1 MDKLKLKNET
11 FTVINVLLIFFI
23 GIIGLVFLS
32 LYLDLIQFDSLYKY
46 KLIIQVISFALL
58 TCITIITLIFYLLG
72 HDFIYKLCYILI
84 VLTLIT
90 SIILYFLEKNGI
102 LSKIKSI
109 NDIRNYVSSFGS
121 WAVIVFII
129 IQFLQVIILPIPGML
144 TVGAGVLLFGPWLGA
159 LYSFIGILLG
169 SFVAFFIGRYLGYR
183 VASWLVGEKTLKKT
197 MQSVKGKDKVIL
209 TFMFL
214 FPFFPDDVLCFIA
227 GLSTM
232 SNKYFFIMITTT
244 RVISILISSFS
255 LNGNIIPYNTWWGL
269 IIWAI
274 FIALIIYV
282 TYYIYNYGDL
292 IEKYI
297 VKKFKRK
304 R

>member
-197 MQSVKGKDKVIL
+197 MQSDK
-209 TFMFL
+209 
-214 FPFFPDDVLCFIA
+214 
-227 GLSTM
+227 
-232 SNKYFFIMITTT
+232 
-244 RVISILISSFS
+244 
-255 LNGNIIPYNTWWGL
+255 
-269 IIWAI
+269 
-274 FIALIIYV
+274 
-282 TYYIYNYGDL
+282 
-292 IEKYI
+292 
-297 VKKFKRK
+297 
-304 R
+304 